1 MACHSS
7 SMLLNK
13 FNIFLPGGWYRS
25 KLRERSIDDE
35 WQAMQDQI
43 DLLKLVKASVFIFAD
58 QTESIQSDQN
68 IPLSQRPKLEDRE
81 WNEFCKKISEISKR
95 LADIGLPMSYHEHMG
110 TIVQSEEDISR
121 LLDNTNDETFLL
133 YDTGHIMF
141 AQCDYESILKKYVS
155 RINHIHCKDIRK
167 NVLEKSL
174 SEDLS
179 FRDAFL
185 EGVFTVPG
193 DGCIDYKPLFKI
205 LFRNNYS
212 KWVIVEAE
220 QNPKKANPLEYANIG
235 YDYLT
240 KTLTEVGY
248 KI

>member
-1 MACHSS
+1 
-7 SMLLNK
+7 
-13 FNIFLPGGWYRS
+13 
-25 KLRERSIDDE
+25 
-35 WQAMQDQI
+35 MQDQI

-110 TIVQSEEDISR
+110 TIIQSEEDINR

-141 AQCDYESILKKYVS
+141 AQGDYESILKKYVS
-155 RINHIHCKDIRK
+155 RINHIHCKDVRK

-193 DGCIDYKPLFKI
+193 DGCIDYNPLFKI
-205 LFRNNYS
+205 LFKNNYS

-220 QNPKKANPLEYANIG
+220 QDPKKANPLEYAKIG
-235 YDYLT
+235 YNYLT
-240 KTLTEVGY
+240 KVLTEVGY